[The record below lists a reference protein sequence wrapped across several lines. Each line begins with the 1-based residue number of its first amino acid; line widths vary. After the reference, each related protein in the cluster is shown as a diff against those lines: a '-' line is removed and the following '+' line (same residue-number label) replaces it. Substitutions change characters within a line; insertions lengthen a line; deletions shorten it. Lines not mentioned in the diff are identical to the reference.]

1 MLLSEKIARMMEE
14 MLSAGDG
21 TLEIGRNDLANQLG
35 CVPSQINYV
44 ISSRFTPEKGY
55 LVESRRGGGGYIRI
69 TRLAM
74 GRNAYLMHA
83 LSAVGESI
91 TASAAAVFIREWV
104 SRGQITSAQGRLMA
118 SSVTDAALCRI
129 EPEIRNVVRADI
141 LKSQI
146 YVLIGE

>member
-14 MLSAGDG
+14 MLNAGDG
-21 TLEIGRNDLANQLG
+21 TLEIGRNDLAGQLG

-44 ISSRFTPEKGY
+44 ISSRFTAEKGY

-74 GRNAYLMHA
+74 ERNPYLMHA

-91 TASAAAVFIREWV
+91 DASSAAAFIREWV
-104 SRGQITSAQGRLMA
+104 SRGEITPSEGGLIAA
-118 SSVTDAALCRI
+118 SVSDRALAKIGPDARDVI
-129 EPEIRNVVRADI
+129 RADI

-146 YVLIGE
+146 YSLID